1 MSTGRYPSGCEIQH
15 FSNFHNKG
23 LGREPPALPLARVL
37 LDRQGRVAAQ
47 ARYGPPR
54 PQPGRPRT
62 RTDPH
67 PPALGEGQRVHAHP
81 DSY

>member
-1 MSTGRYPSGCEIQH
+1 MPFGAAVVAPPY
-15 FSNFHNKG
+15 G
-23 LGREPPALPLARVL
+23 LREGAALPPLARVL

>member
-1 MSTGRYPSGCEIQH
+1 MAEVASTAGIPIFSEHVRRASGE
-15 FSNFHNKG
+15 
-23 LGREPPALPLARVL
+23 RRPPLARIL
-37 LDRQGRVAAQ
+37 PDCQGRVAAQ
-47 ARYGPPR
+47 ARCGPPR
-54 PQPGRPRT
+54 PQPGRPT